1 MIEVRW
7 HGRAGQGAKTV
18 SHLLAVAMLDS
29 GDWVQAFPD
38 YGPERSGAP
47 MRAYNRS
54 DTAPVRR
61 RTAVAQPHAVVVLD
75 ESLVEEEDVTAGL
88 KADGVLIVNTERSAA
103 DFGPCLRWRGKVL
116 CVPAERIAAAAGV
129 RRSNIVLLGAL
140 ARVLGRPPLGAL
152 QRAVSEMMGEPR
164 FLPLREATLA
174 ALAAGHE
181 AGAVAPVET
190 GGGVAGSVRRGPALM
205 ATGELIDG
213 GVVEASAPRLPTGGW
228 RSGEEPAVDYTLCV
242 NCLLCWLACPDC
254 AFALKRNDTALH
266 LGEIDY
272 GVCKG
277 CELCVEVCPVD
288 AVTMV
293 PEGTHLSRGAATG
306 MVS

>member
-18 SHLLAVAMLDS
+18 SHLLAVGMLES

-47 MRAYNRS
+47 MRAYNRA
-54 DTAPVRR
+54 DTVPVRR
-61 RTAVAQPHAVVVLD
+61 RTAVTQPNAVVVLD
-75 ESLVEEEDVTAGL
+75 ESLIEEEDVTAGL
-88 KADGVLIVNTERSAA
+88 SADGVLIVNTERAA
-103 DFGPCLRWRGKVL
+103 AEIGSRLRRHGKVL
-116 CVPAERIAAAAGV
+116 CVPAERIAATAGV
-129 RRSNIVLLGAL
+129 RRSNVVMLGAL
-140 ARVLGRPPLGAL
+140 ARVLGRPPLEAL
-152 QRAVSEMMGEPR
+152 SQAVGEMMSEPR
-164 FLPLREATLA
+164 FLPLRDATLA

-181 AGAVAPVET
+181 AGGAAAVET
-190 GGGVAGSVRRGPALM
+190 GGAVGSSRRGPALM
-205 ATGELIDG
+205 ATGDLIDG

-254 AFALKRNDTALH
+254 AFALERNGTDLR
-266 LGEIDY
+266 LGAIDY

-288 AVTMV
+288 AISML
-293 PEGTHLSRGAATG
+293 PEGTHLSRAAVTEL
-306 MVS
+306 VS